1 LHGFEEDESPRG
13 AGGDA
18 MQTMSTST
26 VAPHINTRPLMLA
39 AAAILLITMG
49 ARQSLGLFVAPLN
62 SSTGL
67 GIVAISLAMAIGQ
80 FVWGVTQPIFGAI
93 ADRFGPSS
101 VLIAGA
107 LMLAAGAG
115 LTTVVSSEW
124 MLILSIGVL
133 FAAGA
138 GAGSF
143 SILIG
148 ATAQRLPPEK
158 RAFASGFINA
168 GGSLGQFVFAPISQF
183 IIAAFGWIAALYT
196 LGLAALVTIPLVRP
210 LVRPLQTYQP
220 GTDAASTPTAIGS
233 AQTLRDQLRAA
244 RRDRSYWCLHAGFLT
259 CGFHIAFLVTHLPG
273 EVNLCG
279 LPASVAAGSLA
290 IIGLSNVAGS
300 LTAGWLGNVFR
311 MKWLLFWVY
320 FIRAVAIA
328 VYMAMP
334 RTALTFYIFAAVLGF
349 TWLSTVPPTAGLV
362 AKLFG
367 VRYLATLFGLTL
379 LSHQI
384 GGFFGAWL
392 GGLALVRFG
401 DFGWMWYADMALA
414 LAAALINLP
423 IREARIER
431 APGAGV
437 AAEIPIVVE

>member
-1 LHGFEEDESPRG
+1 MEAGARTPRG
-13 AGGDA
+13 E
-18 MQTMSTST
+18 TRLL
-26 VAPHINTRPLMLA
+26 VAS

-62 SSTGL
+62 QATGL

-80 FVWGVTQPIFGAI
+80 LVWGLAQPIFGAA
-93 ADRFGPSS
+93 ADRFGSRR

-107 LMLAAGAG
+107 LTLAAGAA
-115 LTTVVSSEW
+115 LTTVVTNELG
-124 MLILSIGVL
+124 LILAIGVL

-148 ATAQRLPPEK
+148 ATARRLAPEK
-158 RAFASGFINA
+158 RAFASGVINA
-168 GGSLGQFVFAPISQF
+168 GGSLGQFLLAPISQLF
-183 IIAAFGWIAALYT
+183 ISSLGWVVAMYALAAAAL
-196 LGLAALVTIPLVRP
+196 ATIPLARP
-210 LVRPLQTYQP
+210 LSLSPHVDEPP
-220 GTDAASTPTAIGS
+220 GASGTAVASSGS
-233 AQTLRDQLRAA
+233 LREQLRSAA
-244 RRDRSYWCLHAGFLT
+244 RDRSYWCLHLGFFT

-273 EVNLCG
+273 EVNLCA

-300 LTAGWLGNVFR
+300 LGIGWLGGAFR
-311 MKWLLFWVY
+311 MKWLLFYVY
-320 FIRAVAIA
+320 LTRAVAIG
-328 VYMAMP
+328 VYLMMP
-334 RTALTFYIFAAVLGF
+334 RTPLTFYAFAAVLGL

-362 AKLFG
+362 GKLFG

-392 GGLALVRFG
+392 GGIALVRFG
-401 DFGWMWYADMALA
+401 DYGWMWYADMSLA

-423 IREARIER
+423 IREALVVRR
-431 APGAGV
+431 PAGPL
-437 AAEIPIVVE
+437 ASSA